1 LTDPTP
7 RRQGDA
13 LRAAI
18 DRTMS
23 SLGERSP
30 VSAAKLPAQLASRA
44 SRLVDEV
51 ARRGEEARA
60 EVARRGEEAAAE
72 VTRRGLGALD
82 ASSALT
88 ARVLDAVSDTLR
100 RNSQRKVEGE

>member
-1 LTDPTP
+1 
-7 RRQGDA
+7 
-13 LRAAI
+13 
-18 DRTMS
+18 MS

-30 VSAAKLPAQLASRA
+30 ASAARLPAQLGSRVSHVVGGVA
-44 SRLVDEV
+44 RRGEEARAEA

-60 EVARRGEEAAAE
+60 EVARRGEEARAE
-72 VTRRGLGALD
+72 VTRRGLDALD
-82 ASSALT
+82 ASTALT

>member
-1 LTDPTP
+1 
-7 RRQGDA
+7 
-13 LRAAI
+13 
-18 DRTMS
+18 MS

-30 VSAAKLPAQLASRA
+30 ASAARLPTQLASRA

-51 ARRGEEARA
+51 ARRGEEARD
-60 EVARRGEEAAAE
+60 EVARRGEEAAVE

-82 ASSALT
+82 APAALT
-88 ARVLDAVSDTLR
+88 ARILDAVSDTLR

>member
-1 LTDPTP
+1 LTEPTPP
-7 RRQGDA
+7 RRQADA

-30 VSAAKLPAQLASRA
+30 ASAAKLPAELASRT
-44 SRLVDEV
+44 SQVVDEV
-51 ARRGEEARA
+51 ARRG
-60 EVARRGEEAAAE
+60 
-72 VTRRGLGALD
+72 LD
-82 ASSALT
+82 AIDASTALT

-100 RNSQRKVEGE
+100 RNSQRRVEGE